1 MTNITRSD
9 AKCGD
14 SNGFLSFE
22 FENNPSQPV
31 IEFSLDGGS
40 TYSLQVATSNQFA
53 IFENLSPGVY
63 DIYTRWQDGS
73 CETNLGVVTL
83 GDQPPPVAV
92 VTADDYICGADTGR
106 IIFTFVE
113 TEGRASIEFSL
124 DSGATYP
131 LFAEIGAGIASFD
144 SLAPGTYNLFT
155 RWGNQDC
162 PTSLGAVTLTD
173 NLGSEPDVEVVDH
186 NNECEE
192 NPDNLA
198 FTFKFEDEPLQS
210 SISFSLDGG
219 ANYTFNVPDN
229 SDSLR
234 IEDLDPGTYE
244 IFTKW
249 GDGNCEEDL
258 GLYAM
263 GIPPQ
268 VTVKANNASCGFT
281 VGSITFFYPA
291 YVNKE
296 NIQFSVDGGE
306 SYSHSGPV
314 SRENTTYTNLEVG
327 TYHVFARWSDG
338 TCPID
343 LGEHTIV
350 ISNGGKPNVSVNTF
364 SATCGEGSG
373 VLEFTFPTH
382 PTRTSIQFSIDGGA
396 TYPFTNSTD
405 DGSRIIHN
413 ISPGVY
419 NLFARWGDESCPV
432 DLGFHSISS
441 GVRDLPFAII
451 LNRSEECKV
460 RGRNITFAFEN
471 TPGQST
477 LEFSNDGGN
486 TYPLR
491 VNDDTETATFIN
503 LDPGTYHLYV
513 RWGDGLCP
521 VDLGMVTI
529 SSDEDA
535 IDPPQ
540 ATYTFINPSCN
551 NNDGSISIFFDDF
564 VDQDSIEFRLEG
576 TDNSTYF
583 LGARDTEDS
592 VVFEN
597 LPADAYSLSASWGNG
612 FCPVNLG
619 LIPLQ
624 INVGDSGFPGVTIS
638 STDPSCTG
646 EQGSITFNFQDNPE
660 EDTIEFSFNGG
671 ISYPLVVPDNSGSV
685 TLTGFESGNYDLFA
699 RWGDGSCPTQIG
711 VVELTDTASFPNATF
726 SFRLPRCGDA
736 FGEISFHFSD
746 SPDQD
751 LIQFSLDNGASYD
764 AIPDNLEKITYSNL
778 DLKSYPLWVRW
789 GDGSCPVFLGSVDF
803 TISNPAPEASF
814 AIVLPS
820 CENNNG
826 QIRLNFEDNQD
837 QSQIEFS
844 LDGGITYPLR
854 VNDALGVAAFTNL
867 EPGIY
872 DLYARWADLSCSISL
887 GQADLT
893 RVSGG
898 PEPDITIQNPTCG
911 NNDGRIVFSFEDSPE
926 QSFIEFSLDGGDTYP
941 LIVNDQLGI
950 AAFTNIGPGIYEV
963 FTRWGDGTCP
973 SGLGQI
979 DLSQVDGVPEVNMN
993 ITPPSCG
1000 EEDGIIRLTFD
1011 NNPEQNTIE
1020 FSIDGGLT
1028 YPLVVNDALGITAF
1042 TNISPGEYAI
1052 YARWGDESCPVNL
1065 GIADL
1070 TSVSGAPEVTITT
1083 ITPSCGQE
1091 NGRINFA
1098 FEDNPSK
1105 STIQFSMDG
1114 GFTYPLTVNSSQGF
1128 ASFIGIAPGSY
1139 TLYARWGDGSCSTT
1153 LGEVDLLSPAQ
1164 APEVVYSVSSP
1175 SCESNRVD
1183 IQLQFEDNPLQDSI
1197 QFSID
1202 GGSKYSLRLP
1212 VSAGTGTFSD
1222 IALDVYD
1229 IYARWGDEQ
1238 CPTFVGRLDL
1248 RQINEIPRAFFTLSS
1263 PSCQGN
1269 DGIIEFNF
1277 EDNPSRTHI
1286 EFSLDGGVT
1295 YPLSVEDNT
1304 ETTAFSGLEPGL
1316 YELAARWSGAECPI
1330 TLGFADL
1337 TEVSGG
1343 PEVSFM
1349 SNPSSCGEN
1358 QGSLTLTFQ
1367 SSPGRSTIEFSLDG
1381 GKTYSYASDVSTGS
1395 LSIEDLSPGLYDIY
1409 AQWDD
1414 GLPCPIRV
1422 GLADLSPTNETPE
1435 VGYSVLSTTS
1445 CTDQTGSILFSFDD
1459 HPSFSTIAF
1468 SVDGGRTYGD
1478 QVSDSISSTVIT
1490 NLSPGAYEI
1499 YVRWDDAFCPLF
1511 LGTAEVLLESG
1522 NPELTFSIIRP
1533 SCGSEDG
1540 FIDFLIDP
1548 LNQAIGDSLAFSLDG
1563 GLTYPFIAPTD
1574 TNLFTIPARAPG
1586 YYEIYSRFTSGTPCP
1601 VRLGIADMR
1610 PLQGAPRV
1618 FFTQSTASCQNLSGN
1633 VTFFFEDM
1641 PDQDSLQFS
1650 LDGGNS
1656 FPLLVSDTE
1665 GILSVSDLTPAIY
1678 ELYVRGGDEACP
1690 LFLGIADLTQI
1701 AGAPVA
1707 TYTFEKAS
1715 CGGQPGSITLSFAG
1729 EMRQGPI
1736 ALSIDGGISFP
1747 YLWAETETEFQ
1758 VTDLLPGAYTLV
1770 SQWTT
1775 GNQCPT
1781 PLGTI
1786 DLNPTEGIPLTFFS
1800 VSAPSSCSDQDGVI
1814 TFTFE
1819 DHPSETLVSFS
1830 IDGGLSFP
1838 IIVGDNMGTYTV
1850 EGLSSGVY
1858 ELYVKWGESSCPI
1871 FLGTG
1876 ELLSTEGQIDVDLS
1890 FTAPMCNE
1898 ANGSISFTFPDNPD
1912 HSSIEF
1918 SLDGGRSYILA
1929 VDDTV
1934 GMAAFTELE
1943 PGTYYPVARWG
1954 DTRDCPTILEF
1965 VNLLPD
1971 QGNPISFFSL
1981 SPPSNC
1987 QSSDGAITFFYED
2000 VEGRD
2005 ALQFSIDGGSTYPIF
2020 LSDTTGSYTFE
2031 NLAQGNYQLY
2041 ARWGNGDCPIFLG
2054 EAELQP
2060 SLDFPEVSY
2069 SVGLASCESAEGSIL
2084 FTISEN
2090 PLHQFV
2096 EFSLDGGRSYTYKA
2110 ETSQGFYPIYG
2121 LRGGEYELYARW
2133 AEPDACP
2140 LQLGGVDLRSGDG
2153 PVITNFIANPAS
2165 ACDSMNGSITFFYEQ
2180 HPFRS
2185 SILFSIDGGKSFPYV
2200 GQSADQEFTIEDL
2213 PSGYYDIVANW
2224 GDNSCE
2230 VVLGTANLSAPTEA
2244 PQVYYSIERGAC
2256 DGDNSAITFYYS
2268 NASDQS
2274 SIAFSLDGGN
2284 TYTLSADLNQ
2294 SWITWDD
2301 LPPTTYSLWVSWGD
2315 GSCAYSLGDAN
2326 LAQEIQPSSDNS
2338 FLTIETLS
2346 PTCGTADG
2354 VVSFQVDSSLAVETI
2369 QVSMDGG
2376 MVWIPINDTT
2386 GNFQVDSLAAGIYE
2400 PLVDIPGI
2408 TCAIQVDSLI
2418 LSEQAPLVTV
2428 NTTPPACGDSLG
2440 QLTFDFVSSRYPGE
2454 LRFSIDGG
2462 ITYPYQ
2468 GSDTSGVLVISDLP
2482 IGMYDVYATWSHRD
2496 CDTDL
2501 GVAEIRTGCE
2511 ETGIRGQVWQD
2522 LDKNG
2527 VQDAGDTGISG
2538 VSLTLL
2544 NENLFLIA
2552 SATTDDSGFYNFT
2565 GLDSGTYFI
2574 SIVAPEGY
2582 ELTTFQQGNSGQV
2595 DSDFNP
2601 LTNRSNAVIYP
2612 DSAKNTYDAG
2622 LILTS
2627 GNLNCDQNLAARK
2640 LAIQSSTFQNGAAVL
2655 AVDED
2660 LDGESGAIGPDA
2672 SISHTLQET
2681 NPWWQVDLGELSS
2694 IYILRV
2700 FNRTDCCR
2708 ESLKDFHVFF
2718 SQLPISTEATVT
2730 DLQADDDVSHFRY
2743 SGTIDSVGEM
2753 PIRAVGRY
2761 LRVQLEGNTVL
2772 SLAEVEA
2779 IGCVGV
2785 QDFGTENPNNPVD
2798 TLDTESFLLK
2808 VYPVP
2813 AKDFVVVEILNSPDS
2828 VDTYTIELI
2837 DYRGRPVYGDI
2848 IAPGIHAL
2856 PIEAYSRGLYVL
2868 KVQSILETQTVRLNF
2883 Q

>member
-1 MTNITRSD
+1 M
-9 AKCGD
+9 
-14 SNGFLSFE
+14 SFE
-22 FENNPSQPV
+22 FENNSSQPQ
-31 IEFSLDGGS
+31 IEFSLDGGA

-53 IFENLSPGVY
+53 IFENLPPGVY
-63 DIYTRWQDGS
+63 DIFTRWQDGS
-73 CETNLGVVTL
+73 CETDLGVVTL

-92 VTADDYICGADTGR
+92 VAAEDYICGADTGR
-106 IIFTFVE
+106 IVFTFVE
-113 TEGRASIEFSL
+113 TPGRASIEFSL

-131 LFAEIGAGIASFD
+131 LFAEVGAGIASFD
-144 SLAPGTYNLFT
+144 SLPPGTYNIFA

-173 NLGSEPDVEVVDH
+173 LIGSPPEVVVVDH

-192 NPDNLA
+192 NPDNLD
-198 FTFKFEDEPLQS
+198 FTFLFDDEPLQS

-234 IEDLDPGTYE
+234 IEDLDPGEYE

-281 VGSITFFYPA
+281 EGSITFFYPP

-314 SRENTTYTNLEVG
+314 SRGNTTYTNLEVG

-338 TCPID
+338 TCPVD

-350 ISNGGKPNVSVNTF
+350 ISNGGKPNVGVNTY

-419 NLFARWGDESCPV
+419 NLYARWGDESCPV

-441 GVRDLPFAII
+441 GNRDLPYAII

-471 TPGQST
+471 TSGQTT
-477 LEFSNDGGN
+477 LEFSNDGGD

-540 ATYTFINPSCN
+540 ATYSSVNPSCN
-551 NNDGSISIFFDDF
+551 NNDGKVSFYFDDF
-564 VDQDSIEFRLEG
+564 ADQDSIEFRLEG
-576 TDNSTYF
+576 TNNNTYF
-583 LGARDTEDS
+583 IGAQDTEDS
-592 VVFEN
+592 VVFEG
-597 LPADAYSLSASWGNG
+597 LSADSYSLTASWGNG

-619 LIPLQ
+619 LITLE
-624 INVGDSGFPGVTIS
+624 IDAGDSGFPGVFIS

-646 EQGSITFNFQDNPE
+646 EQGSITFNFLDNPE

-671 ISYPLVVPDNSGSV
+671 VSYPLVVADNSGSV
-685 TLTGFESGNYDLFA
+685 TLTGFESGSYDLFA
-699 RWGDGSCPTQIG
+699 RWGDRSCPTQIG
-711 VVELTDTASFPNATF
+711 VVELSDSASFPNAF
-726 SFRLPRCGDA
+726 YSFRNPGCGDE
-736 FGEISFHFSD
+736 FGEISFHFED

-751 LIQFSLDNGASYD
+751 LIQFSLDNGATYD

-803 TISNPAPEASF
+803 ASINLSPEATYS
-814 AIVLPS
+814 IVSPS
-820 CENNNG
+820 CEDNNG
-826 QIRLNFEDNQD
+826 QIRLTFDDNPD
-837 QSQIEFS
+837 HSQIEFS
-844 LDGGITYPLR
+844 LDGGNTYTLQ

-872 DLYARWADLSCSISL
+872 DLYARWADQSCTISL

-898 PEPDITIQNPTCG
+898 PEPEMTIQNPTCG
-911 NNDGRIVFSFEDSPE
+911 NNDGRIVFSFDDSPD
-926 QSFIEFSLDGGDTYP
+926 QSFIEFSLDGGETYP

-950 AAFTNIGPGIYEV
+950 AAFTNIGAGVYEI
-963 FTRWGDGTCP
+963 FTRWGDGSCP
-973 SGLGQI
+973 SGLGMV
-979 DLSQVDGVPEVNMN
+979 DLTQVEGVPEANMN

-1042 TNISPGEYAI
+1042 TNVAPGEYVI
-1052 YARWGDESCPVNL
+1052 YARWGDESCPVSL
-1065 GIADL
+1065 GVADL
-1070 TSVSGAPEVTITT
+1070 TSVDGAPEVTITT

-1128 ASFIGIAPGSY
+1128 ASFVGIAPGSY
-1139 TLYARWGDGSCSTT
+1139 NLYARWGDESCATP
-1153 LGEVDLLSPAQ
+1153 LGGVDLLSPAQ
-1164 APEVVYSVSSP
+1164 APEVSYSVSSP
-1175 SCESNRVD
+1175 SCESNSVD
-1183 IQLQFEDNPLQDSI
+1183 IDLQFEENSLQDSI
-1197 QFSID
+1197 QFSLD
-1202 GGSKYSLRLP
+1202 GGTTYPLRLAS
-1212 VSAGTGTFSD
+1212 SAGTGTFTD
-1222 IALDVYD
+1222 VVLDVYD

-1286 EFSLDGGVT
+1286 EFSLDGGST
-1295 YPLSVEDNT
+1295 YPLSVEDNM
-1304 ETTAFSGLEPGL
+1304 ETAEFSGLEPGL
-1316 YELAARWSGAECPI
+1316 YELAARWGGAECPI
-1330 TLGFADL
+1330 ILGFADL

-1343 PEVSFM
+1343 PEVSFT
-1349 SNPSSCGEN
+1349 SDPSACGEN
-1358 QGSLTLTFQ
+1358 QGSLTLSFE
-1367 SSPGRSTIEFSLDG
+1367 SSPGRENIEFSVDG
-1381 GKTYSYASDVSTGS
+1381 GNTYGYTSS
-1395 LSIEDLSPGLYDIY
+1395 LDQRSLTIDNLSPGLYDIY
-1409 AQWDD
+1409 AQWGD
-1414 GLPCPIRV
+1414 GLPCPVRV

-1435 VGYSVLSTTS
+1435 VSYSVISTTS
-1445 CTDQTGSILFSFDD
+1445 CTEQSGSILFSYED
-1459 HPSFSTIAF
+1459 HPSFSRIAF
-1468 SVDGGRTYGD
+1468 SVDGGRSYME
-1478 QVSDSISSTVIT
+1478 QVPDSTASTLIT
-1490 NLSPGAYEI
+1490 DLSPGTYEL

-1511 LGTAEVLLESG
+1511 LGTAEVQLESG
-1522 NPELTFSIIRP
+1522 NPELSFSIIRP
-1533 SCGSEDG
+1533 TCGSEDG
-1540 FIDFLIDP
+1540 FIDFLLDP
-1548 LNQAIGDSLAFSLDG
+1548 SNQMIGDSLSFSLDG
-1563 GLTYPFIAPTD
+1563 GLTYPFVTSTD
-1574 TNLFTIPARAPG
+1574 TESFTIPARAPG
-1586 YYEIYSRFTSGTPCP
+1586 YYEIYAKFTTGTPCP
-1601 VRLGIADMR
+1601 IRLGIADLR
-1610 PLQGAPRV
+1610 PLSGAPRV
-1618 FFTQSTASCQNLSGN
+1618 FFTQSTASCQNFSGN

-1650 LDGGNS
+1650 LDGGNT
-1656 FPLLVSDTE
+1656 FPISVSDTE
-1665 GILSVSDLTPAIY
+1665 GDLTISDLTPAIY
-1678 ELYVRGGDEACP
+1678 ELYVRGGNEACP
-1690 LFLGIADLTQI
+1690 LFLGIADLTQV

-1707 TYTFEKAS
+1707 TYTYEKAS
-1715 CGGQPGSITLSFAG
+1715 CDGEAGSIAFSFAG

-1747 YLWAETETEFQ
+1747 YLWSQEEEQFLITG
-1758 VTDLLPGAYTLV
+1758 LLPGEYTLV
-1770 SQWTT
+1770 SQWTS

-1781 PLGTI
+1781 PLGTV

-1814 TFTFE
+1814 TFTFD
-1819 DHPSETLVSFS
+1819 DHPTETLVAFS
-1830 IDGGLSFP
+1830 IDGGISFP
-1838 IIVGDNMGTYTV
+1838 IIVGDNMGTYRV
-1850 EGLSSGVY
+1850 EGLASGTY

-1871 FLGTG
+1871 FLGKG
-1876 ELLSTEGQIDVDLS
+1876 ELLSTEGQIEVDVN
-1890 FTAPMCNE
+1890 FVTPMCNE
-1898 ANGSISFTFPDNPD
+1898 ANGSIQFTFPDNPD
-1912 HSSIEF
+1912 HNSIEF
-1918 SLDGGRSYILA
+1918 SLDGGRSFPLS
-1929 VDDTV
+1929 VSDTV
-1934 GMAAFTELE
+1934 GMASFDELT

-1965 VNLLPD
+1965 VNLIPD
-1971 QGNPISFFSL
+1971 TGSPISYFTL
-1981 SPPSNC
+1981 SAPSNC
-1987 QSSDGAITFFYED
+1987 QSSDGSISFFFED

-2005 ALQFSIDGGSTYPIF
+2005 ALQFSIDGGNTYPIF
-2020 LSDTTGSYTFE
+2020 VADTSQSVTISNLS
-2031 NLAQGNYQLY
+2031 QGNYALY
-2041 ARWGNGDCPIFLG
+2041 ARWGNGDCPIFMG

-2060 SLDFPEVSY
+2060 AIDFPEVSY
-2069 SVGLASCESAEGSIL
+2069 SFSLASCERAEGSVV
-2084 FTISEN
+2084 FTFPDN
-2090 PLHQFV
+2090 PLHDFV
-2096 EFSLDGGRSYTYKA
+2096 EFSIDGGRSYTYRA
-2110 ETSQGFYPIYG
+2110 EASQGSYTLYG
-2121 LRGGEYELYARW
+2121 LTGGVYDLYTRW

-2140 LQLGGVDLRSGDG
+2140 LQVGQVDLRSGDG
-2153 PVITNFIANPAS
+2153 PVITDFTFTSAS
-2165 ACDSMNGSITFFYEQ
+2165 SCDSTNGSLTFFYEE
-2180 HPFRS
+2180 HAFRS
-2185 SILFSIDGGKSFPYV
+2185 SILFSIDGGKTFPYV
-2200 GQSADQEFTIEDL
+2200 GRSADQQFTIEDL
-2213 PSGYYDIVANW
+2213 PGGYYDIVANW

-2230 VVLGTANLSAPTEA
+2230 VIVGTANLSAPSEA
-2244 PQVYYSIERGAC
+2244 PQVYYSIDRGEC
-2256 DGDNSAITFYYS
+2256 EGSNGSITFYYS

-2274 SIAFSLDGGN
+2274 SIAFSRDGGD
-2284 TYTLSADLNQ
+2284 TYTLSADLSQ
-2294 SWITWDD
+2294 TWVTWEN
-2301 LPPTTYSLWVSWGD
+2301 LPPATYSLWVSWGN
-2315 GSCAYSLGDAN
+2315 GSCAYSLGDVDLSQVVQTVSEN
-2326 LAQEIQPSSDNS
+2326 TFIR
-2338 FLTIETLS
+2338 IETLS
-2346 PTCGTADG
+2346 PTCGVSDG
-2354 VVSFQVDSSLAVETI
+2354 VMSFLVDSSLSVETLH
-2369 QVSMDGG
+2369 VSIDGG
-2376 MVWIPINDTT
+2376 TVWLPLNDTT
-2386 GNFQVDSLAAGIYE
+2386 GNFQLDSLAPGIYE
-2400 PLVDIPGI
+2400 PLLEIPGV
-2408 TCAIQVDSLI
+2408 TCPIQLDSVI
-2418 LSEQAPLVTV
+2418 LSEQGPLVSVTAT
-2428 NTTPPACGDSLG
+2428 NPACGESLG
-2440 QLTFDFVSSRYPGE
+2440 QLILHYESSRYPSE
-2454 LRFSIDGG
+2454 LFFSIDGG
-2462 ITYPYQ
+2462 QTFPYR
-2468 GSDTSGVLVISDLP
+2468 GSDTSGILIIPDLS
-2482 IGMYDVYATWSHRD
+2482 IGTYEVYAAWSHRN
-2496 CDTDL
+2496 CDSFL
-2501 GVAEIRTGCE
+2501 GVAEITTGCE
-2511 ETGIRGQVWQD
+2511 ESSISGMVWQD
-2522 LDKNG
+2522 VDKDGILDSG
-2527 VQDAGDTGISG
+2527 EEGIPNI
-2538 VSLTLL
+2538 SLTLL
-2544 NENLFLIA
+2544 NENLFLVA
-2552 SATTDDSGFYNFT
+2552 SATTDSTGSYGFT
-2565 GLDSGTYFI
+2565 ALDSGVYFI
-2574 SIVAPEGY
+2574 SIATPEGY
-2582 ELTTFQQGNSGQV
+2582 ELTTYQQGTGVQK

-2601 LTNRSNAVIYP
+2601 LSNRTVAIPYP
-2612 DSAKNTYDAG
+2612 DSAHTSYDAG
-2622 LILTS
+2622 LVLST
-2627 GNLNCDQNLAARK
+2627 GNINCDQNLASRK
-2640 LAIQSSTFQNGAAVL
+2640 IAIQSSTFQNGIAAL
-2655 AVDED
+2655 AVDGEV
-2660 LDGESGAIGPDA
+2660 DGASGAIGPDA
-2672 SISHTLQET
+2672 SIAHTLQET

-2694 IYILRV
+2694 IYVLRV
-2700 FNRTDCCR
+2700 FNRTDCCQ
-2708 ESLKDFHVFF
+2708 ESLKDFNVFF
-2718 SQLPISTEATVT
+2718 SQLPMPTDATVV
-2730 DLQADDDVSHFRY
+2730 DLKENEEVKHFTY
-2743 SGTIDSVGEM
+2743 SGSIDSMGEM

-2761 LRVQLEGNTVL
+2761 LRIQLEGNTVL

-2779 IGCVGV
+2779 IGCVGI

-2798 TLDTESFLLK
+2798 TLDTDSFTLK

-2813 AKDFVVVEILNSPDS
+2813 AKEFVVIEILNSPDS
-2828 VDTYTIELI
+2828 VDSYTIELI
-2837 DYRGRPVYGDI
+2837 DYRGRPVYGEI
-2848 IAPGIHAL
+2848 LEPGVHAL
-2856 PIEAYSRGLYVL
+2856 PIEEYSRGLYVL
-2868 KVQSILETQTVRLNF
+2868 KVQSIIESKTVRLNF